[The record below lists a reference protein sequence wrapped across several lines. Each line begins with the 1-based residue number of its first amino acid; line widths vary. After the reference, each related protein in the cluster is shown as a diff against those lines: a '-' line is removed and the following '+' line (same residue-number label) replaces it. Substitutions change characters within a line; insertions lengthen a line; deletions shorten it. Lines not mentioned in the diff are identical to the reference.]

1 MARSKIFIRFESDLT
16 WTKTQISGKQQ
27 RRHIQQARTRSCTQE
42 VTDREHPSPQV
53 HAIPNDYWLT
63 PVFVSVDI
71 DLSRWSVSLLYLRL
85 HTFNIHPVHIF
96 RSSFVQRTDR
106 FYLSGEIRS
115 HALSLTSA
123 FGRRLKD
130 RIQVLS
136 KPSIRV
142 PIVAIDR
149 PDSRSEK
156 PKSRWDLL
164 RPSQASIVTFW
175 FLYWSYFNYIISFTK
190 GSWYYWKIEFELEEL
205 QKRYV
210 SNHRGTCFLHLGLGY
225 HFGYI

>member
-1 MARSKIFIRFESDLT
+1 MNKNTNFWKATTTTHTTSTYTILHPRSYRSRAPKPPSARY
-16 WTKTQISGKQQ
+16 TQ
-27 RRHIQQARTRSCTQE
+27 H
-42 VTDREHPSPQV
+42 
-53 HAIPNDYWLT
+53 YWLT

-71 DLSRWSVSLLYLRL
+71 DLSRWSVSLLYSRL
-85 HTFNIHPVHIF
+85 HTSIF
-96 RSSFVQRTDR
+96 TRRLLRSPLVQRTDR
-106 FYLSGEIRS
+106 FHLSGEMGS

-175 FLYWSYFNYIISFTK
+175 FLYWSYFNYIISFSK
-190 GSWYYWKIEFELEEL
+190 GSWYYWKIEFELEERL
-205 QKRYV
+205 QRYV
-210 SNHRGTCFLHLGLGY
+210 SNHRGTCFLHLELGH
-225 HFGYI
+225 HFDYILVTSILFQ